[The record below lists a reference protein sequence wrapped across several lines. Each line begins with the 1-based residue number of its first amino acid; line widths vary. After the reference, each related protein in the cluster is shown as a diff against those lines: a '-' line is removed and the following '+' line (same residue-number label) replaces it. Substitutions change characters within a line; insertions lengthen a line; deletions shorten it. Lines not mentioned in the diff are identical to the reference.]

1 MNAPSP
7 AAANQRRLWVL
18 IASALALA
26 ASAWPMV
33 EVLRGSD
40 ARGWAGLT
48 FGSAASDSASPQRAR
63 LLSQGGTIV
72 AVVRNGPAARAG
84 IDGRDK
90 VAAVNGIPIAE
101 RARLAALD
109 SLSRPGDRVRYTV
122 NRAGK
127 ARDVDVTLTARLAG
141 TSFAV
146 RALLFAGLALA
157 FVAPGA
163 FVFWR
168 LPLDPRAVVFHL
180 LCACLACSFLAL
192 PVTTAGESARGLV
205 PGMGLAAAAYV
216 SFVVALGCTFLFL
229 SLLTHFTLV
238 FPRERPW
245 LSERPQVLHWAY
257 AATVLPIAMIAASL
271 VTVFYE
277 RIGPWA
283 SGVATVLFAAGTA
296 WAWGPGRRAGRG
308 LRERPWAI
316 TTTLTALLLVGGWI
330 VRLGGEAAWAK
341 AARITLLAV
350 GVGIPFIALF
360 AALFVLPALAIAVLI
375 RSYRASGVEERQQIR
390 WPLWA
395 LVFSLGSTALISAI
409 AIVVATIAGPNW
421 ALRWQT
427 PFEGVS
433 SALYLLIPIG
443 FAVGIL
449 KYRLMDLDVVIRKT
463 AVYGAVT
470 SLMILLYLVLAGFL
484 GGWIV
489 QSLRVQST
497 WVTVI
502 ATLTVAAVF
511 VPARNRVQ
519 AIVDRRF
526 FRTRYEAPESLGR
539 LSRALGIA
547 TDARGFGAAVADEVV
562 RALRPRTIA
571 ILAAH
576 RDARALEPVASLGV
590 AEDRIPGLALAR
602 TATLA
607 AAVPAEIALVDS
619 LAGPLA
625 DAARAARAKLVVP
638 VRRQGELLGL
648 ILLGPKVSDED
659 YDEHDLEYLGAV
671 AGQLAIGFGQTPSHV
686 QRRELDEAREIQAG
700 LLPRSLPTLTGF
712 ALAAHWQPAREVA
725 GDYYDVVPL
734 GVDRVALCIAD
745 VTGKGMPAALLMSN
759 LQATVK
765 TFAATAESPDALCR
779 RVNRIMAT
787 NMAPGRFITLFYG
800 VLDAASRTLAYTNA
814 GHNPPLL
821 LRHDG
826 TCETLETGGLLL
838 GAFPEADYGQARIEL
853 RPGDRLVLFTDGLVE
868 AENATRELY
877 GDDRLLETLRR
888 HASDSAEELQ
898 RRILAAAA
906 EHCGGEFQ
914 DDATLIVV
922 AVS

>member
-1 MNAPSP
+1 MNAPAP
-7 AAANQRRLWVL
+7 AAANQRRFWVL
-18 IASALALA
+18 VVSALALA

-33 EVLRGSD
+33 EVMRDSD
-40 ARGWAGLT
+40 ARGWSGLA
-48 FGSAASDSASPQRAR
+48 FGSADEDSSSKQKAR
-63 LLSQGGTIV
+63 LLSQGGRIV
-72 AVVRNGPAARAG
+72 TVVRNGPAARAG
-84 IDGRDK
+84 IDGRSRV
-90 VAAVNGIPIAE
+90 VAVDGIPIAE
-101 RARLAALD
+101 GARLAALD

-122 NRAGK
+122 ARAGGTHNI
-127 ARDVDVTLTARLAG
+127 DVTLTEPMAG
-141 TSFAV
+141 TGFML
-146 RALLFAGLALA
+146 RALLFAALALS

-168 LPLDPRAVVFHL
+168 LPLDPRALVFHL
-180 LCACLACSFLAL
+180 LCVCLACSFLAL
-192 PVTTAGESARGLV
+192 PVTTAGDGARGLA
-205 PGMGLAAAAYV
+205 PGVGFAAPSIVAV
-216 SFVVALGCTFLFL
+216 VVALGCTLLFL
-229 SLLTHFTLV
+229 SLLMHFTLV

-245 LSERPQVLHWAY
+245 LRERPYALHWAY
-257 AATVLPIAMIAASL
+257 AATLLPVALLAASIMN
-271 VTVFYE
+271 VFQKA
-277 RIGPWA
+277 IGPWVD
-283 SGVATVLFAAGTA
+283 GVATVLFVAGA
-296 WAWGPGRRAGRG
+296 VWAWGPGRRGAQS
-308 LRERPWAI
+308 LRERPWAV
-316 TTTLTALLLVGGWI
+316 TTTLTALLLVGGW
-330 VRLGGEAAWAK
+330 VVWFGGDAGWAK
-341 AARITLLAV
+341 AGKVTLLAI
-350 GVGIPFIALF
+350 GMGIPFIVLF
-360 AALFVLPALAIAVLI
+360 AALFVLPALAIAMLI
-375 RSYRASGVEERQQIR
+375 RSYRESGVEERQQIR

-395 LVFSLGSTALISAI
+395 LVFSLGSTVVMSAI
-409 AIVVATIAGPNW
+409 AIVVATVTGPDW
-421 ALRWQT
+421 TLRWQT

-539 LSRALGIA
+539 LSRALGTA
-547 TDARGFGAAVADEVV
+547 SDARGFGGAVADELA

-571 ILAAH
+571 ILAAQ
-576 RDARALEPVASLGV
+576 RDERSLEPVATLGV
-590 AEDRIPGLALAR
+590 AEDRIPGLTLARNAALAASAPDE
-602 TATLA
+602 TATL
-607 AAVPAEIALVDS
+607 ES
-619 LAGPLA
+619 LAGAVA

-648 ILLGPKVSDED
+648 ILLGSKVSDED

-700 LLPRSLPTLTGF
+700 LLPRSLPRLTGLD
-712 ALAAHWQPAREVA
+712 LAAHWQPAREVA

-734 GVDRVALCIAD
+734 GDGRVALCIAD

-765 TFAATAESPDALCR
+765 TFAGTAESPDALCR
-779 RVNRIMAT
+779 RVNRIMAA
-787 NMAPGRFITLFYG
+787 NMAPGRFITFFYG

-821 LRHDG
+821 LRTDG
-826 TCETLETGGLLL
+826 TCEALETGGLLL
-838 GAFPEADYGQARIEL
+838 GAFPEAEYAQARVEL
-853 RPGDRLVLFTDGLVE
+853 RSGDRLVLFTDGLVE

-877 GDDRLLETLRR
+877 GDDRLIETLRR

-898 RRILAAAA
+898 RRILAAAS

-922 AVS
+922 AVA